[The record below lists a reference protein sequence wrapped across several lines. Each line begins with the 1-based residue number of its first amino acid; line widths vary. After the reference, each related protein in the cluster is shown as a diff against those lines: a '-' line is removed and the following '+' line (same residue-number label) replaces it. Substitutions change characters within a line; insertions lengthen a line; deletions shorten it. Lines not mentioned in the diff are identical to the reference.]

1 MNRGELKHL
10 IEIWEN
16 KVPETPEEIE
26 TNRLGE
32 AEEKPIKVASVFAK
46 LEFRGGGLLSGRAA
60 DSVLAQTTQKFTY
73 CYPDFPNLIPDK
85 NWIVYRG
92 KKYHILYT
100 LNEGERDEFLQVFTT
115 EQDY

>member
-46 LEFRGGGLLSGRAA
+46 LEFRGVSANK
-60 DSVLAQTTQKFTY
+60 S
-73 CYPDFPNLIPDK
+73 
-85 NWIVYRG
+85 
-92 KKYHILYT
+92 
-100 LNEGERDEFLQVFTT
+100 
-115 EQDY
+115 